1 MYNKDEQVK
10 SIEQYINN
18 NKDLNKEE
26 IEHLE
31 IIRDNISKSQTEDE
45 LLKWNSLLV
54 LFLTTKKLDKK
65 IQESWKRDKL
75 SSWFFIV
82 LKLLILLATI
92 LFH

>member
-10 SIEQYINN
+10 SIDQLIND
-18 NKDLNKEE
+18 NKNLNKEE
-26 IEHLE
+26 IEDLE
-31 IIRDNISKSQTEDE
+31 AIRDNISKSQTEDE
-45 LLKWNSLLV
+45 LLKWNYLLF

-75 SSWFFIV
+75 SSLLFIV